1 MVKLTE
7 KTSKFVPN
15 LVLMKKYLLIATLAL
30 AVSCAQKT
38 HYIAISGYA
47 QGGTYTVKVNMQ
59 GVAASP
65 EELREGIDSI
75 LVLID
80 TTLSGY
86 NKLSLLSRFNAG
98 ETIMPNTLFE
108 DIYALSVKWCGE
120 SGGAFD
126 VAAGPL
132 YDAWGFGFKN
142 GSMPS
147 DEAVAAILPSCG
159 TARLRPS
166 VAEALSSDGTLSPKD
181 LLLDDGAL
189 PVLNFNAIAQ
199 GYTAD
204 IVANWLRSRGVKDML
219 VDIGEIF
226 CDGVNPSGKPWSVGV
241 DRPEDGNDTPGRDL
255 EGVWYSSGS
264 PRGIVTSGNYR
275 KFYVVDGVKYSHTI
289 DPRTGYPAC
298 NNLLSATIV
307 APDATT
313 ADAVATWCMVIG
325 LEEAKTLVE
334 AREDLEGFLIYSE
347 GEGMQEWASSG
358 FFTSD
363 L

>member
-1 MVKLTE
+1 
-7 KTSKFVPN
+7 
-15 LVLMKKYLLIATLAL
+15 MKKYILLAAIFL
-30 AVSCAQKT
+30 AVSCAQGPR
-38 HYIAISGYA
+38 YIAISGYA
-47 QGGTYTVKVNMQ
+47 QGGTYTVKVNVQ

-65 EELREGIDSI
+65 EALREGVDSI
-75 LVLID
+75 LTLVD

-86 NKLSLLSRFNAG
+86 NKLSMLSRFNAG
-98 ETIMPNTLFE
+98 ETIRPNRLFE
-108 DIYALSVKWCGE
+108 DIYSLSRKWYDE
-120 SGGAFD
+120 SKGAFD

-159 TARLRPS
+159 MARLKPS
-166 VAEALSSDGTLSPKD
+166 VGEALSPDGTLAPKD
-181 LLLDDGAL
+181 LLIGDGVL

-204 IVANWLRSRGVKDML
+204 LVARWLQSKGVKDML

-226 CDGVNPSGKPWSVGV
+226 SDGVNPSGKPWSVGV
-241 DRPEDGNDTPGRDL
+241 DRPVDGNETPGQDL
-255 EGVWYSSGS
+255 EGIWYSSGV
-264 PRGIVTSGNYR
+264 PCGIVTSGNYR

-289 DPRTGYPAC
+289 DPRTGYPAR

-325 LEEAKTLVE
+325 LEEAKKLIE
-334 AREDLEGFLIYSE
+334 ERADLEGFLIYSE
-347 GEGMQEWASSG
+347 GEGMQEWASEG